1 MKVIA
6 FDRTPD
12 SPLDMPLG
20 ADIMPD
26 SAIIKDS
33 KPFFLP
39 PLSDNWDYYI
49 CPAFRVSRLGKNI
62 GVRFAPR

>member
-39 PLSDNWDYYI
+39 PLSDNWDY
-49 CPAFRVSRLGKNI
+49 
-62 GVRFAPR
+62 